1 MNKIREFFK
10 PKKPL
15 AKWWVGRI
23 FLLYIFIALIA
34 SSGEVINP
42 IFNRLNKMT
51 SPKPSDAQWEGYSDC
66 LIREKNETRKE
77 YICRK
82 RFNIPY

>member
-23 FLLYIFIALIA
+23 FLLYLFIALIA
-34 SSGEVINP
+34 SSDK

-51 SPKPSDAQWEGYSDC
+51 APKPSDAQWEGYSDC
-66 LIREKNETRKE
+66 LRREKNEPGKE